1 MFTNYKSGN
10 KHHDFWVNNNKEWV
24 YSFIFLRL
32 EGRGARAGFLAE
44 VVLLVVVVVED
55 ASAAL
60 AAFKA
65 AWKFL

>member
-10 KHHDFWVNNNKEWV
+10 KHHDFRVNNNKAWV
-24 YSFIFLRL
+24 YSAIFLRL

-44 VVLLVVVVVED
+44 VDLLVVEGVAV
-55 ASAAL
+55 ASAAF

>member
-10 KHHDFWVNNNKEWV
+10 KHHDFQANNNKEWV
-24 YSFIFLRL
+24 YSCIFLRL
-32 EGRGARAGFLAE
+32 EGRGCLAGFLAE